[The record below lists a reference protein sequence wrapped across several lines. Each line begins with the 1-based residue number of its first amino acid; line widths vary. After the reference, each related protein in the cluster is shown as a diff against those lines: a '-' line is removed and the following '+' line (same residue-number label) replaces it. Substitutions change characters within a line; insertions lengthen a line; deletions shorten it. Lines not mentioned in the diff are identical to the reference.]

1 MAQALNDAQKKAA
14 LNVASGLHGAFG
26 WAQTPH
32 GDAYWRRVHGEL
44 MHLAAGGT
52 TVKHSDFDDLA
63 KNIAEFAEHREFCK
77 TVMAAGMP
85 CHCGLQALLD
95 KLA

>member
-1 MAQALNDAQKKAA
+1 MAEALSDTQKKAA
-14 LNVASGLHGAFG
+14 ANVASGLSSAFG
-26 WAQTPH
+26 WARTPH

-44 MHLAAGGT
+44 IHLAHGAT
-52 TVKHSDFDDLA
+52 TVKHSDSGDLA

-85 CHCGLQALLD
+85 CHCGLQALLER
-95 KLA
+95 LS